1 MEKKEINKRG
11 TDQTNLTKCRWEWKR
26 YNFPWKSVT
35 WLLEASQPSEPS
47 SADTVLSET
56 IYQPTSTLY
65 FQGVQFPW
73 ERSLRGFSLTEV
85 GVVSS
90 KVGGGNDGCIHKQM
104 EMSRLIYSLLFN
116 GHCVC
121 VSLWTRWCC
130 GIRSSFEV
138 KTPNWTS
145 KTWSPNIS
153 SSMTGTDSGWTDTQL
168 SLYISCT
175 LDHRHHIGLI
185 IN

>member
-1 MEKKEINKRG
+1 MMAVIGAGKADSLISWYHTQSCGKKRNKRG

-90 KVGGGNDGCIHKQM
+90 KVDGGNDGSIHKQM
-104 EMSRLIYSLLFN
+104 KMSRLIYSLLFN

-121 VSLWTRWCC
+121 VSVSEP
-130 GIRSSFEV
+130 GGAV
-138 KTPNWTS
+138 
-145 KTWSPNIS
+145 
-153 SSMTGTDSGWTDTQL
+153 G
-168 SLYISCT
+168 
-175 LDHRHHIGLI
+175 
-185 IN
+185 